1 MQFCLRAFWGGG
13 VKAAE
18 VGSEYLSAQNENEFG
33 KSPCV
38 VSIYLNNIFEHF
50 LKTKLIKMPTFI
62 RAFLKKSKCENIHNI
77 FEYSLKTKI
86 SAQRLLEKSSWV
98 DMSIP

>member
-1 MQFCLRAFWGGG
+1 

-38 VSIYLNNIFEHF
+38 VSIYSNNIFEHF
-50 LKTKLIKMPTFI
+50 LKTKLEKMSTFI
-62 RAFLKKSKCENIHNI
+62 RAFLKKSKCENII
-77 FEYSLKTKI
+77 YS
-86 SAQRLLEKSSWV
+86 
-98 DMSIP
+98 SIP